1 MLKVGGIAV
10 NRSGYTSLL
19 SIGICKLLHKL
30 VYGCIC
36 KLCGNQLF
44 VIHSLFQFS
53 STFQNILQFKLK
65 SGLYLHRT
73 LCIILQ

>member
-1 MLKVGGIAV
+1 MKRIESLNVKIMLKVGGIAV

-44 VIHSLFQFS
+44 VIHPFFQFS
-53 STFQNILQFKLK
+53 GTFQNIL
-65 SGLYLHRT
+65 
-73 LCIILQ
+73 